1 MIDEKRFRHVTNMG
15 GNPLYMDLTI
25 EKFVTLDSEG
35 KATLASELDIELVGA
50 PTNLNPWVA
59 VNSASRQQMQASHL
73 KQRLVTEGVTVRRNI
88 TGTEREYG
96 KYTFNQRIPVN
107 ATILGVFPKYAR
119 QAGLGSILENPSTLV
134 VYEDFETKEIG
145 SVLLEEYFFQ
155 HTSLGWKYRKTDN
168 VHKVVK
174 GATIGKN
181 TVLHDS
187 PCVDREGNYMYG
199 IETNVAYMTVPG
211 IIEDGFEISES
222 YQQKLATTMLGTRQA
237 SCGKSMYPLNLYGN
251 ENHYKPFP
259 GPGERIRDDG
269 LVMAFRAI
277 DSNTTIS
284 DLHPRNLL
292 GDRTDFEFDKTIY
305 AQPGAKIVDVDVLTD
320 HNARY
325 RTTPTGMEKE
335 LEKYC
340 TSKDLF
346 YTKII
351 ELYQSNKRKR
361 AGNLDITP
369 EFHSWVVEALANF
382 PDSSKERVVRIKN
395 KTPLDDFNIEITY
408 AYRKVPTIGYKIT
421 DTHGTKGVIVGIRP
435 DADMPTTATG
445 IVADVIKD
453 PLSVIKRSNVGQIF
467 EQWTNQ
473 ASTQAVVRI
482 RACATLADGWNMAMN
497 YYKAAAPYMFWKCMK
512 HLDTSGLQDTHIQ
525 SIMNPNVSIQAAL
538 TLLLPPD
545 SPNIGIQQVKD
556 IEANCK
562 SIIGPVTYRGNSGKM
577 ITTKR
582 PVAIDTK
589 YMMLLDKTGEDWST
603 TSIAKRQHHGIIVQL
618 GRADKYL
625 NPYRESPVRF
635 GESEYRAFA
644 AFMHPDVVAEVSDR
658 TNSLQSSEAVNW
670 AILTADKPSA
680 IHCTV
685 DRNRVPRGNS
695 RPLQLMKHLM
705 ICGGVGF
712 KYAPYKPEI
721 AIRVITDNDV

>member
-1 MIDEKRFRHVTNMG
+1 MIDDKRFLHITDMDG
-15 GNPLYMDLTI
+15 EPLYMDLQT
-25 EKFVTLDSEG
+25 ELFVTLDDEG
-35 KATLASELDIELVGA
+35 KASLVNELDIELVGA

-73 KQRLVTEGVTVRRNI
+73 KQRLVTEGSTVRRNL
-88 TGTEREYG
+88 TGTEREFG

-107 ATILGVFPKYAR
+107 ATILGVFPKYAK
-119 QAGLGSILENPSTLV
+119 QVSQGAIKENPSTLV

-145 SVLLEEYFFQ
+145 SILLEKYFFQ
-155 HTSLGWKYRKTDN
+155 HTSLGWKYKQNTHALQRITKGGN
-168 VHKVVK
+168 VGK
-174 GATIGKN
+174 G
-181 TVLHDS
+181 TVLADS
-187 PCVDREGNYMYG
+187 PCVDNEGNYEYG

-222 YQQKLATTMLGTRQA
+222 YQRKLATTMLGTRTA
-237 SCGKSMYPLNLYGN
+237 SCGKHIFPLNLYGD

-259 GPGERIRDDG
+259 GPGEKIREDG
-269 LVMAFRAI
+269 LVMAFRTI
-277 DSNTTIS
+277 DENLTIS

-292 GDRTDFEFDKTIY
+292 GDRVDIEFDKTIY
-305 AQPGAKIVDVDVLTD
+305 AQPGATIVDVEILTD

-325 RTTPTGMEKE
+325 RTTPTGMDDEM
-335 LEKYC
+335 LKYVQ
-340 TSKDLF
+340 SKDLF
-346 YTKII
+346 YRKII
-351 ELYQSNKRKR
+351 ELYQQNNSKRR
-361 AGNLDITP
+361 GNLDITP
-369 EFHSWVVEALANF
+369 AFHSWVVEAYANF
-382 PDSSKERVVRIKN
+382 NDSSKDRVVRTKN
-395 KTPLDDFNIEITY
+395 KAPLDDFNIEITY

-435 DADMPTTATG
+435 DADMPTTACG

-473 ASTQAVVRI
+473 ASTQCARRV
-482 RACATLADGWNMAMN
+482 RACASLEEGYQILMA
-497 YYKAAAPYMFWKCMK
+497 YYKAASPYMYWYCMK
-512 HLDTSGLQDTHIQ
+512 HLDSKDKQDNHVREVG
-525 SIMNPNVSIQAAL
+525 NPKL
-538 TLLLPPD
+538 TDQEAITLMLPPN

-562 SIIGPVTYRGNSGKM
+562 SIVGPVTYRGNSGKM

-603 TSIAKRQHHGIIVQL
+603 TSIAKRQHHGIVVQL

-635 GESEYRAFA
+635 AGESEVRLMSAV
-644 AFMHPDVVAEVSDR
+644 MDPDIVAELLDR
-658 TNSLQSSEAVNW
+658 TNSLYSSEEINHNIMTAEKPTDIDCVVNRKK
-670 AILTADKPSA
+670 I
-680 IHCTV
+680 
-685 DRNRVPRGNS
+685 PRGNS

-705 ICGGVGF
+705 MCGGVEF
-712 KYAPYKPEI
+712 RYAQYKPGK
-721 AIRVITDNDV
+721 

>member
-1 MIDEKRFRHVTNMG
+1 MIDEKRFRHVTDMG
-15 GNPLYMDLTI
+15 GKPLYMDLTI
-25 EKFVTLDSEG
+25 EKFVTLDELG

-73 KQRLVTEGVTVRRNI
+73 KQRLVTEGATVRRNL

-119 QAGLGSILENPSTLV
+119 QAGLGSIKENPSTLI
-134 VYEDFETKEIG
+134 VYEHFETKEIG
-145 SVLLEEYFFQ
+145 SVLLEDYFFQ
-155 HTSLGWKYRKTDN
+155 HTSLGWKYKKTDKLN
-168 VHKVVK
+168 SITK
-174 GATIGKN
+174 GATIAGN

-187 PCVDREGNYMYG
+187 PCVDRQGNYMYG

-211 IIEDGFEISES
+211 IIEDGFIISES
-222 YQQKLATTMLGTRQA
+222 YQQKLATIMLGTRQA
-237 SCGKSMYPLNLYGN
+237 SCGKLMFPLNLYGD

-259 GPGERIRDDG
+259 GPGEIIRRDG
-269 LVMAFRAI
+269 LVMAFRAM
-277 DSNTTIS
+277 DSNTSIS
-284 DLHPRNLL
+284 DLHPVNLQ
-292 GDRTDFEFDKTIY
+292 TADFEFDKTIY
-305 AQPGAKIVDVDVLTD
+305 AQPGAKIVDVEILTD

-325 RTTPTGMEKE
+325 RTTPTGMDSEMM
-335 LEKYC
+335 KYVQ
-340 TSKDLF
+340 SKDLF
-346 YTKII
+346 YKKII
-351 ELYQSNKRKR
+351 DLYQSNNRKR
-361 AGNLDITP
+361 VGNLDITP

-421 DTHGTKGVIVGIRP
+421 DTHGTKGVIVGIKP
-435 DADMPTTATG
+435 DADMPTTLDG

-482 RACATLADGWNMAMN
+482 RNCKTLAEGWNMAMS
-497 YYKAAAPYMFWKCMK
+497 YYKAAAPYMFWKCQTEL
-512 HLDTSGLQDTHIQ
+512 HETFRQNDHIQ
-525 SIMNPNVSIQAAL
+525 SIMNPKIGIQAAM

-562 SIIGPVTYRGNSGKM
+562 SIVGPVTYRGNSGRM

-635 GESEYRAFA
+635 GESEYRAFS
-644 AFMHPDVVAEVSDR
+644 AFMDPDTVAELSDR

-670 AILTADKPSA
+670 AILTADKPTA

-685 DRNRVPRGNS
+685 DRTKVPRENS

-705 ICGGVGF
+705 NCGGVGF
-712 KYAPYKPEI
+712 KYVPYVPN
-721 AIRVITDNDV
+721 V